1 MKTTTLDHIVRNT
14 LMDMQYPMHYYV
26 RFLHYAIQC
35 LEEINYDIPLG
46 STGSL
51 GANSTDATSSNVKS
65 VELDVTSYKRAIIP
79 SDCVDVVDVM
89 AKYGEHV
96 LPLRKD
102 PELNLIQNTDS
113 SGNKIPHPDATTS
126 SDDLEFIY
134 SHTSHYGSINEFGEH
149 VGRQYGLAPD
159 QSQSYNV
166 DIHQGEIVF
175 NNNVDVTKV
184 TLVYI
189 SNGVTVSNANIVH
202 PYAQDTIKKYIIFQ
216 KFYHT
221 NSAFN
226 KVGLA
231 KQDFINAKR
240 KLKSRLNALTYADII
255 ASFRRGLH
263 GSLKN

>member
-1 MKTTTLDHIVRNT
+1 MKTITLDHIVRNT

-26 RFLHYAIQC
+26 RFLHYGIQC

-46 STGSL
+46 STGAV

-79 SDCVDVVDVM
+79 SDCVDVVEVM
-89 AKYGEHV
+89 AKYGEHL

-102 PELNLIQNTDS
+102 PQLNLIQNVDAQGT
-113 SGNKIPHPDATTS
+113 KIAHPDATLGDS
-126 SDDLEFIY
+126 DLEFLY
-134 SHTSHYGSINEFGEH
+134 AHTSHYGAVNEFGEH
-149 VGRQYGLAPD
+149 VGRQYGLSTG

-189 SNGVTVSNANIVH
+189 TNGVTVSNANVVH
-202 PYAQDTIKKYIIFQ
+202 PYAQDTIKKYIIYQ

-255 ASFRRGLH
+255 ASFRQGIH
-263 GSLKN
+263 GSIKN